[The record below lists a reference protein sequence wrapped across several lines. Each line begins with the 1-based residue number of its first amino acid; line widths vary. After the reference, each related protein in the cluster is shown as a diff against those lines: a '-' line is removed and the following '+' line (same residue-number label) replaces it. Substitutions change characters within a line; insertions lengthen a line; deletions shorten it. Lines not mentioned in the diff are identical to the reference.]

1 MSIDFA
7 PALRFDNVLDL
18 VFAILRI
25 FSLFCSILIATEMV
39 SEKNISYTAA
49 TEMVKRFRDE

>member
-1 MSIDFA
+1 MIEKLTFKDVIKIENKF
-7 PALRFDNVLDL
+7 LEK
-18 VFAILRI
+18 
-25 FSLFCSILIATEMV
+25 IAAEMV